1 MTYARWCC
9 INIRKPFL
17 IERVRVYQSL
27 RMGITQKKDCCQI
40 PYNEHKK
47 YTRKVLA
54 SRSVGACFPL
64 PIIHFLRNEVS
75 SFHLKQLVSAIYCR
89 YNPSFSITFA
99 KLLKI
104 YLVRVPYRKCCDFF
118 RKSLFVVKVFFQF
131 FPKNDCKSFVNPTML
146 FSFNF
151 FSIIQAIPFH

>member
-47 YTRKVLA
+47 IHQLGA
-54 SRSVGACFPL
+54 SIKKCWLFPFAHNTL
-64 PIIHFLRNEVS
+64 FLRNEVS

-118 RKSLFVVKVFFQF
+118 RKSIFVVKVFFQF
-131 FPKNDCKSFVNPTML
+131 FP
-146 FSFNF
+146 
-151 FSIIQAIPFH
+151 